1 MAIEDSVFSLRGL
14 VVDDD
19 DSTRLMLVRMFEHL
33 GVDCAAAQ
41 SMGEAIDWLQK
52 GHFAFLLTDLN
63 MPGESGLDLLAW
75 AQRMMP
81 ALSTALMSGV
91 ISPQTRRTATKC
103 GAKALIEKPF
113 TAAELRALLDT
124 LHIAHTPPVSLKAT
138 SSFPL
143 PQNTRSNE

>member
-19 DSTRLMLVRMFEHL
+19 DATLLMLVRLFEHL
-33 GVDCAAAQ
+33 GLGCAAAK
-41 SMGEAIDWLQK
+41 SMGEAVDWMQK
-52 GHFAFLLTDLN
+52 EHFAFLLTDLN
-63 MPGESGLDLLAW
+63 MPGGSGLDLLAW

-91 ISPQTRRTATKC
+91 ISPEVRRTSTKF

-113 TAAELRALLDT
+113 TAADLHALLDT
-124 LHIAHTPPVSLKAT
+124 LDIPPAPHVSLKAT

-143 PQNTRSNE
+143 PQNTPSHE